1 MWSARR
7 RLAGAAERIYD
18 VLQARY
24 PSPGPPEED
33 VSLAACLM
41 RVTDAAGRRPV
52 RGALVAEICDALTAS
67 ETVPS
72 TVMWCL

>member
-7 RLAGAAERIYD
+7 RLAATAERIYD
-18 VLQARY
+18 LLQDRY
-24 PSPGPPEED
+24 MCQPPPD
-33 VSLAACLM
+33 TDNSLAACLM
-41 RVTDAAGRRPV
+41 RVTDKAGRKPK

-72 TVMWCL
+72 TVMWTL